1 MKQETLVSN
10 NGHKMNP
17 KRENLLRSDQ
27 VISDL
32 IKKIEKYFRNTGSKL
47 LEVLNYWTN
56 ITLARQCV

>member
-1 MKQETLVSN
+1 
-10 NGHKMNP
+10 MNP
-17 KRENLLRSDQ
+17 KRENSLRSDQ

-32 IKKIEKYFRNTGSKL
+32 IKKIKKYFRNTGSKL